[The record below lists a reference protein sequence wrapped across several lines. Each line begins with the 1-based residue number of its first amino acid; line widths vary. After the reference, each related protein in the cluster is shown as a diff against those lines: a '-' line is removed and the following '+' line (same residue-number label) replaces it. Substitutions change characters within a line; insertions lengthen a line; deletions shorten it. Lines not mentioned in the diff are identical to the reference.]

1 MICLTIAVPAY
12 NAAATLEK
20 CLNSFLEEKFRGR
33 LEGRRG
39 ELTVPQTIPNPLP
52 GPIRRGGLRCSA

>member
-33 LEGRRG
+33 LE
-39 ELTVPQTIPNPLP
+39 L
-52 GPIRRGGLRCSA
+52 SF

>member
-33 LEGRRG
+33 LEVVVVNDGSTDDTESIAR
-39 ELTVPQTIPNPLP
+39 
-52 GPIRRGGLRCSA
+52 A